1 MNVSTVEESYRN
13 FTSCPYNEPVVILNK
28 GAFDDDVATNEID
41 DGDESSL
48 RMFRTFVLILVLVLL
63 YITVS

>member
-13 FTSCPYNEPVVILNK
+13 FTSCPYSEPVVTLNK
-28 GAFDDDVATNEID
+28 GTFDDDVATKVID

-48 RMFRTFVLILVLVLL
+48 KMFRTFVSMLALVLL
-63 YITVS
+63 